1 MSDEYR
7 AMWEKLNINM
17 RRHDAL
23 MGALPAVFEKI
34 YLGQRG
40 RPQAMGFYDYV
51 VSEIHGLR
59 VKELV
64 EHKEKGG
71 KVFGAFCVYVP
82 EEVIIAAGG
91 IAVGLC
97 GGADF
102 SGPTG
107 EQILPRNLCALIKS
121 AVGFK
126 IGRIC
131 PYFQVADLIIG
142 ETTCDGKKKTWEILD
157 EYVPTY
163 VMDLPN
169 SRSTADRALW
179 ISELKRFVGK
189 VEEVTGNKVTPD
201 RLAQATAILNAK
213 RAALQRLFNLRR
225 ARPAPIS
232 GLDALLAVQISF
244 YDDPLRFT
252 QKTNEL
258 CDELEAR
265 VNAEQGVAP
274 AGAKRILYAGTPMPI
289 PFWTIPSLIENT
301 GAVMIAEESCT
312 GTRLLVGG
320 QTTIPGD
327 GLDAQLAAIADRQ
340 LQTNCACFTP
350 NDARIDDILRL
361 AQEYQADG
369 VVHFSLSFCQTYNLE
384 ATRVSKALE
393 KAGVPVLVL
402 EGDYTEEQAGQL
414 KTRIGAFIETL
425 S

>member
-1 MSDEYR
+1 M
-7 AMWEKLNINM
+7 
-17 RRHDAL
+17 L
-23 MGALPAVFEKI
+23 MGALPAIYEKV
-34 YLGQRG
+34 YLSQQG
-40 RPQAMGFYDYV
+40 RPQAMGFYDFV

-71 KVFGAFCVYVP
+71 KVFGTFCVYVP

-102 SGPTG
+102 SVPTG
-107 EQILPRNLCALIKS
+107 EQILPRSLCALIKS

-126 IGRIC
+126 VGSIC
-131 PYFQVADLIIG
+131 PYFQVADLIVG

-169 SRSTADRALW
+169 SRSSADRELW
-179 ISELKRFVGK
+179 LSELNRFIRQ
-189 VEEVTGNKVTPD
+189 VEKVTGNTITPEK
-201 RLAQATAILNAK
+201 LADATALINRK
-213 RAALQRLFNLRR
+213 RAVLQRLFDLRK

-244 YDDPLRFT
+244 YDDPARFA

-265 VNAEQGVAP
+265 VKAGQGVAP
-274 AGAKRILYAGTPMPI
+274 ANAKRILYAGTPMPI
-289 PFWTIPSLIENT
+289 PFWTIPSLIEGT
-301 GAVMIAEESCT
+301 GAVVVAEESCT
-312 GTRLLVGG
+312 GSRLLAGG
-320 QTTIPGD
+320 QTAIPGD
-327 GLDAQLAAIADRQ
+327 GIQGQLAALADRQ

-350 NDARIDDILRL
+350 NDARIEDILRITK
-361 AQEYQADG
+361 EYEADG
-369 VVHFSLSFCQTYNLE
+369 VIHFSLSFCQPYNLE
-384 ATRVSKALE
+384 GTRVQKALQ
-393 KAGVPVLVL
+393 KVGVPALLL
-402 EGDYTEEQAGQL
+402 EGDYSEEQAGQL
-414 KTRIGAFIETL
+414 KTRIEAFIETL
-425 S
+425 